1 MKAEDYMMR
10 LHSKSTALFRLQK
23 TAYTYSTTLL
33 VKQDSINSGGTG
45 GRAPD
50 ISTLPRKRDR
60 LTTP

>member
-45 GRAPD
+45 AG
-50 ISTLPRKRDR
+50 PRKM
-60 LTTP
+60 LF